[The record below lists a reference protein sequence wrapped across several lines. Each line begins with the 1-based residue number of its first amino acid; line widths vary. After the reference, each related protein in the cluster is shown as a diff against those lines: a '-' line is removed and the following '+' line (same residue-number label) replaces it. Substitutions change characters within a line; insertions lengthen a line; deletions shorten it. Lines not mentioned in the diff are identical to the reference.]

1 MSLRDWGWFVIIQK
15 TRGLIGLPN
24 PEEELRQLEEK
35 ANATYG
41 EYKKALDLT
50 AELEQSNIQ
59 IKEEINEL
67 TSTLAKAQGDISQV
81 SCQCWKLS
89 LLNSNDIYSLQY
101 TERQAKAT
109 AEKIEL
115 EAELA
120 DTQQK
125 LQQEEA
131 SRIELTAEVKK
142 HAGSINIVKKDIQV
156 CNIICCSI
164 ILFIYLIYRTS
175 SSPSRRWRQRRLTGI
190 TPSAPST
197 TRLPSRTR

>member
-15 TRGLIGLPN
+15 TRGMIGMPN

-41 EYKKALDLT
+41 EYKKALDVT

-67 TSTLAKAQGDISQV
+67 TSTLAKAQGDISQ
-81 SCQCWKLS
+81 
-89 LLNSNDIYSLQY
+89 Y
-101 TERQAKAT
+101 TERQAKAS

-120 DTQQK
+120 ETQQK
-125 LQQEEA
+125 LAQEEV
-131 SRIELTAEVKK
+131 LTTF
-142 HAGSINIVKKDIQV
+142 SD
-156 CNIICCSI
+156 
-164 ILFIYLIYRTS
+164 LIDHSEMEYYFLGQQDRAD
-175 SSPSRRWRQRRLTGI
+175 R
-190 TPSAPST
+190 
-197 TRLPSRTR
+197 